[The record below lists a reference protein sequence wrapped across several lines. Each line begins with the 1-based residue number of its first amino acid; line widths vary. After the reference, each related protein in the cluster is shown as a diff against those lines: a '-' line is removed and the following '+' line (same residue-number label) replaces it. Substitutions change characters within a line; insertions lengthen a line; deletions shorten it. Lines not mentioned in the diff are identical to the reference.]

1 MMRRHIT
8 IGTRKS
14 ALALWQSNFIKSRLN
29 HFYPDISV
37 ELKHIITRGDRTQD
51 AQVALPLIG
60 GKGLF
65 TAELEEGLLAG
76 DIDLAVHSL
85 KDLPTKLADEFLIA
99 AIPKREVCQDVLISR
114 GRLSVRE
121 LRRGAVVGT
130 SSLRRASQLLR
141 IRPDLKIE
149 HIRGN
154 IDSRISKALSEQG
167 SYDAIV
173 LAYAGVVRLGLEGV
187 VSEVLSF
194 EDMLPAPGQGALSVE
209 CRKNDRELIEALRV
223 VHDIDTAKAVNTE
236 RAFLAALE
244 AGCNT
249 PVAALALVERDE
261 VSGKENL
268 VFRGRCVSQDGAK
281 TIEVGGVSSELA
293 PDEFG
298 VQMAQEALFRGF
310 KELTCDGRD
319 L

>member
-1 MMRRHIT
+1 MMIRRQIT

-14 ALALWQSNFIKSRLN
+14 ALALWQSNFIKLRLN
-29 HFYPDISV
+29 HFYPEISV
-37 ELKHIITRGDRTQD
+37 ELKHIITRGDRTQE

-76 DIDLAVHSL
+76 EIDLAVHSL
-85 KDLPTKLADEFLIA
+85 KDLPTKLADDFIIA

-114 GRLSVRE
+114 GGLT
-121 LRRGAVVGT
+121 LRGLKAGAVVGT

-141 IRPDLKIE
+141 ARPDLRIE

-154 IDSRISKALSEQG
+154 IDSRIAKALNGEG

-173 LAYAGVVRLGLEGV
+173 LAHAGIVRLGLDRY
-187 VSEVLSF
+187 VSEVLSL

-209 CRKNDRELIEALRV
+209 CRASDRELIEALRV
-223 VHDIDTAKAVNTE
+223 LHDIDTAKAVSAE
-236 RAFLAALE
+236 RSFLATLE

-249 PVAALALVERDE
+249 PVAALALVERDAQ
-261 VSGKENL
+261 SAKESL
-268 VFRGRCVSQDGAK
+268 SFRGRCVSQDGAK
-281 TIEVGGVSSELA
+281 TIEVSGVSSELSA
-293 PDEFG
+293 KDFG
-298 VQMAQEALFRGF
+298 MQMAREALNKGF
-310 KELTCDGRD
+310 KELS
-319 L
+319 